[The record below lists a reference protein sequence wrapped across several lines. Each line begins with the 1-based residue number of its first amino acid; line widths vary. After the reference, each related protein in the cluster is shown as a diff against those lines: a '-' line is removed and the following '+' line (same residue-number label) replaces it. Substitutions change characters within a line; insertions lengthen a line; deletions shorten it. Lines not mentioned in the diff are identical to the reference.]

1 MYPMSNIDSGTNV
14 SLLASHQFIPRVKV
28 CGITSVEDALV
39 AVEAGADAIGL
50 VFYPPSPRYVSTDI
64 AKKISLAVG
73 PFITVVG
80 LFVNESK
87 PGIENIIRSVGLHV
101 LQFHGDEAPN
111 FCDAFHRPYM
121 KAIRMKADINIEQV
135 IKSYPNASGI
145 LLDAYRKG
153 VPGGTGETF
162 DWNRVPARQ
171 PAQQSVRQ
179 PDKQGLPPIILA
191 GGLTPNNIAA
201 AVATT
206 RPYGVDVSGGV
217 EVSPGK
223 KDPQKVADFIKNAKS
238 IIY

>member
-1 MYPMSNIDSGTNV
+1 V
-14 SLLASHQFIPRVKV
+14 SQLSSHQSVSRVKV

-87 PGIENIIRSVGLHV
+87 ANIDNILRSVGLHV
-101 LQFHGDEAPN
+101 LQFHGDEPPS

-135 IKSYPNASGI
+135 IESYPNASGI

-162 DWNRVPARQ
+162 DWNRVPV
-171 PAQQSVRQ
+171 QQSSQQ
-179 PDKQGLPPIILA
+179 PSTQGLPPIILA

>member
-1 MYPMSNIDSGTNV
+1 MSNIDSGTNV

-50 VFYPPSPRYVSTDI
+50 VFYPSSPRYVSADI

-87 PGIENIIRSVGLHV
+87 PSIENILRSVGLHV
-101 LQFHGDEAPN
+101 LQFHGDEPPS

-135 IKSYPNASGI
+135 IGSYPNASGI

-162 DWNRVPARQ
+162 DWNRVPV
-171 PAQQSVRQ
+171 QQSSQQ
-179 PDKQGLPPIILA
+179 PSTQGLPPIILA

-206 RPYGVDVSGGV
+206 RPYGVDVSGGI
-217 EVSPGK
+217 EVLPGK

>member
-1 MYPMSNIDSGTNV
+1 MSQLS
-14 SLLASHQFIPRVKV
+14 SHQSVSRVKV

-87 PGIENIIRSVGLHV
+87 ANIDNILRSVGLHV
-101 LQFHGDEAPN
+101 LQFHGDEPPS

-135 IKSYPNASGI
+135 IESYPNASGI

-162 DWNRVPARQ
+162 DWNRVPV
-171 PAQQSVRQ
+171 QQSSQQ
-179 PDKQGLPPIILA
+179 PSTQGLPPIILA

>member
-1 MYPMSNIDSGTNV
+1 MSNIDSGTNV

-87 PGIENIIRSVGLHV
+87 PSIENIIRSVGLHV

-121 KAIRMKADINIEQV
+121 KVIRMKADIKIEQV

-162 DWNRVPARQ
+162 DWNRVPVRQ
-171 PAQQSVRQ
+171 PVKK